1 MTTATL
7 TSAETPAG
15 SSPETNSQGRPPHP
29 SASSEGTVRR
39 FLPEVQA
46 LRALAVALVVVYHLR
61 PDVIP
66 GGYIGVDVFFVI
78 SGFLITGHMLR
89 EARTTGGLR
98 LGHFWANRA
107 RRILP
112 ASLLVVAVV
121 LLTAPVLLP
130 VTDLNEIGRQG
141 LASVLYVQ
149 NWALVGNAV
158 DYLASET
165 SATPFQHFWSLAVEE
180 QFYILWPLVV
190 LGAAVAAR
198 RSGRDR
204 KSVV

>member
-7 TSAETPAG
+7 PSTASAG
-15 SSPETNSQGRPPHP
+15 SSPEPGDGGQTPRARTSTG
-29 SASSEGTVRR
+29 ASTRR

-61 PDVIP
+61 PDVLP

-89 EARTTGGLR
+89 EVRTTGRLR

-121 LLTAPVLLP
+121 LLATPVLMP
-130 VTDLNEIGRQG
+130 ITDWAEISRQG

-158 DYLASET
+158 DYLASDT
-165 SATPFQHFWSLAVEE
+165 AATPFQHFWSLAVEE

-190 LGAAVAAR
+190 LG
-198 RSGRDR
+198 
-204 KSVV
+204 